1 METRS
6 IGWQDGTSTIDPEE
20 WTAGGVLED
29 MRRIT
34 TGFNQ
39 QVQELDEEY
48 RRNRARLLE
57 EYVFNVGELLK
68 ADAMRQDTQQI
79 ATVAPYGSSL

>member
-1 METRS
+1 METRAA
-6 IGWQDGTSTIDPEE
+6 GWVDAVKNIDLEE

-34 TGFNQ
+34 TGLQ
-39 QVQELDEEY
+39 QQAQELDEEY

-57 EYVFNVGELLK
+57 EYAFNVGELLK

-79 ATVAPYGSSL
+79 AVVPPYGDQQ